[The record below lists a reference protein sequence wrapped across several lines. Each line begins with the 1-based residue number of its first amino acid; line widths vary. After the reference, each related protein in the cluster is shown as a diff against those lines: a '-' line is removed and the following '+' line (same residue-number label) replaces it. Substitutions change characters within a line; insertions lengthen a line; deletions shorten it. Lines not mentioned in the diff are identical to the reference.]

1 MSAEKD
7 AAFRW
12 LLEGAEDAGSAQESG
27 RLTLEMQVESPMGRR
42 LVLRE
47 VTEPGQDGRSWD
59 VEDPSTGLQF
69 RATLT
74 GRSLHGA
81 PEGWTPLHGEPDEGD
96 VLLAVCH
103 AVDNSIVALRG
114 NALRGIRYEIN
125 VNCQEVYEARQ
136 MAVGTGSR
144 H

>member
-1 MSAEKD
+1 ME
-7 AAFRW
+7 R
-12 LLEGAEDAGSAQESG
+12 QI
-27 RLTLEMQVESPMGRR
+27 ESPMGRR

-59 VEDPSTGLQF
+59 VEDPSTELQF
-69 RATLT
+69 RAKLT
-74 GRSLHGA
+74 RRSLHGTPQGWA
-81 PEGWTPLHGEPDEGD
+81 PLQGEPDEGD

-125 VNCQEVYEARQ
+125 VNSQEVYEARM
-136 MAVGTGSR
+136 MAVGSGPR